1 MTIDSMLGAVL
12 DRCAAEGVTLALV
25 GGKLIIA
32 GEQAALDE
40 WRPLLRSLKP
50 ELIEMMT
57 RATANTQRR
66 AAAFAARGVDADA
79 AHALARR
86 LDVRD
91 TRYDE
96 RRLCLECVHFL
107 GMTNACRCAQ
117 WRQAK
122 LAGQQLPRELPM
134 ILQRCKAFQPADL
147 DQAPQS
153 IPPAP
158 KRAYARPATYFE
170 GATQ

>member
-1 MTIDSMLGAVL
+1 MSLDSMLGAVL
-12 DRCAAEGVTLALV
+12 DRCAAEGVTVVLV

-32 GEQAALDE
+32 GEQTALDE

-57 RATANTQRR
+57 RTTAGTQRR
-66 AAAFAARGVDADA
+66 ATAFTARGVEAGA
-79 AHALARR
+79 AYALARR

-91 TRYDE
+91 ARHDE

-107 GMTNACRCAQ
+107 GTTDACRCAQ
-117 WRQAK
+117 WRQAR
-122 LAGQQLPRELPM
+122 LGGPQLPRELPV
-134 ILQRCKAFQPADL
+134 ILQRCRAFQPADL
-147 DQAPQS
+147 DRAPAP

-158 KRAYARPATYFE
+158 RRTYARPATYFE